1 MDHVYAIDNYD
12 LIGDILSTTELPKSI
27 QNSETKTEQQ
37 LKSNDMLLMLGNQF
51 KEDNGINDGFPI
63 LTWQ

>member
-12 LIGDILSTTELPKSI
+12 LIGYILSTTELPNSI

-37 LKSNDMLLMLGNQF
+37 LKSNDMLLMLGDQF
-51 KEDNGINDGFPI
+51 KEDNGINDGFSI